1 MREILSSL
9 DIGSSKIK
17 LVVAEILNGHVN
29 VLCALEEQ
37 SRGVK
42 KGAIYNPDETEYA
55 IKKILKKAEETL
67 GVKVTK
73 TVVSVNEDSCD
84 FKIGEAE
91 IDIQEEGEV
100 SSSIIQK
107 VLQQSITGGLTP
119 GNEIVTIIPIRYK
132 VDDVATISTKG
143 IKGKSLQ
150 VKTVIVSVPKRE
162 IYGVAKILEKCNCSV
177 VDVMI
182 PSMGAYY
189 ANRSYL
195 AEKSQSLIKE
205 STGIVIDIGAE
216 VTNIGVINK
225 GIIINNNVLPLGG
238 NLVDQDLSF
247 IYKLDNQ
254 VAKEV
259 KETFALANKRNASV
273 KTTKDVVN
281 TLGEKITLNQYEVSE
296 VCMSRVHEM
305 LNTVKNEI
313 NYLTKK
319 EISYII
325 ITGGLSEFKGFNLE
339 VESVF
344 GPLAKIGK
352 VNVIGARDNKFAC
365 AIGMIKYFDEKLGL
379 RDKEFS
385 ILSQDDLDVLSGSNQ
400 DKSNSSLLNR
410 VFGKFF
416 DN

>member
-1 MREILSSL
+1 
-9 DIGSSKIK
+9 
-17 LVVAEILNGHVN
+17 
-29 VLCALEEQ
+29 
-37 SRGVK
+37 
-42 KGAIYNPDETEYA
+42 
-55 IKKILKKAEETL
+55 
-67 GVKVTK
+67 
-73 TVVSVNEDSCD
+73 
-84 FKIGEAE
+84 
-91 IDIQEEGEV
+91 
-100 SSSIIQK
+100 
-107 VLQQSITGGLTP
+107 
-119 GNEIVTIIPIRYK
+119 
-132 VDDVATISTKG
+132 
-143 IKGKSLQ
+143 
-150 VKTVIVSVPKRE
+150 
-162 IYGVAKILEKCNCSV
+162 
-177 VDVMI
+177 MI